1 MLTSVSE
8 ITYSTTNSS
17 NTSTYSVM
25 GGVFNTP
32 STDTTASDNFAKSL
46 LGNNCKKVD
55 ITANG
60 VLNDLA
66 TPNMNTY
73 SMNSTTNSSTLFSM
87 EVDAIG
93 NMTKFNGYD
102 FNWNGRR
109 LESIS
114 QDGVELISY
123 KYNIDGQRV
132 SKTVGNSTTE
142 YFYNGDILAGQ
153 KTGNDVLIFMY
164 DNNGDVFGF
173 TYNGTPY
180 YYIKNAQNDVY
191 MIVDETGVAYVLY
204 MYDAWGRVACYD
216 GTDFG
221 LATINPL
228 MYRSYYLDVETGYHF
243 YYLNS
248 RYYLADLGRFVS
260 ADGYVQT
267 GQGMLDKNM
276 FAYCGNNPVMF
287 RDPSG
292 CSYEVTIKATGNS
305 GWYSCT
311 DPNYDVAFKNGTY
324 TASTAQKSIAN
335 TIDYKKNEPDHPD
348 YKPPKGGGKKVKNP
362 NGKGKGWL
370 GRDGGVWVWTPNM
383 HGGEGWTVQYP
394 GGEHKHAY
402 PGGKVRSHYETNQN
416 MATSAILVIGGV
428 VVTTVLIADN
438 VTGIGVADDSLLA
451 GSISCI
457 VCGLSQKHVCTE
469 CGGAYY
475 GF

>member
-8 ITYSTTNSS
+8 ITYSTN
-17 NTSTYSVM
+17 NTSTASVYSVG
-25 GGVFNTP
+25 GGVLDAPLET
-32 STDTTASDNFAKSL
+32 DNFAKSI

-60 VLNDLA
+60 VLNVGDDDLGV
-66 TPNMNTY
+66 PNMNTY

-114 QDGVELISY
+114 QNGVELISY

-132 SKTVGNSTTE
+132 SKTVGNTTTE

-164 DNNGDVFGF
+164 DNNGEVFGF
-173 TYNGTPY
+173 EYNGTPY

-228 MYRSYYLDVETGYHF
+228 MYRSYYIDVETGYFF

-260 ADGYVQT
+260 ADSVVSEVGGDVLGY
-267 GQGMLDKNM
+267 NM
-276 FAYCGNNPVMF
+276 FAYCQNNPVNMS
-287 RDPSG
+287 DEDGNWPKWIASI
-292 CSYEVTIKATGNS
+292 SKTISNAVKKAVNTVVNVVKSFSSSSRKASMVVASINSLPRTG
-305 GWYSCT
+305 
-311 DPNYDVAFKNGTY
+311 DPNSSQTLPNPDGTPKQKRWYGPDGSAVRDRDYNHSGDDVTFPHDHEWKDG
-324 TASTAQKSIAN
+324 KRG
-335 TIDYKKNEPDHPD
+335 KEHLEPDPE
-348 YKPPKGGGKKVKNP
+348 YKFSN
-362 NGKGKGWL
+362 
-370 GRDGGVWVWTPNM
+370 
-383 HGGEGWTVQYP
+383 EQ
-394 GGEHKHAY
+394 
-402 PGGKVRSHYETNQN
+402 
-416 MATSAILVIGGV
+416 IIGLGV
-428 VVTTVLIADN
+428 VLVCAVGITFVVANDS
-438 VTGIGVADDSLLA
+438 TGIGIIDDFLLGPLGTGASA
-451 GSISCI
+451 GLKLMFS
-457 VCGLSQKHVCTE
+457 V
-469 CGGAYY
+469 
-475 GF
+475 